1 MMDIRTVMDTYF
13 RDLKDEGLELKLKT
27 QLDEDMLICEQTNTL
42 PTRIVEK
49 DYVAYL
55 VVHRRI
61 ESKYSNFM
69 ADNYYTKKHGD

>member
-1 MMDIRTVMDTYF
+1 
-13 RDLKDEGLELKLKT
+13 
-27 QLDEDMLICEQTNTL
+27 MLICEQTNTL

-69 ADNYYTKKHGD
+69 AENYYTKKHGVKQ

>member
-1 MMDIRTVMDTYF
+1 MMGIRTVMDTYF

>member
-1 MMDIRTVMDTYF
+1 MINTYLQ
-13 RDLKDEGLELKLKT
+13 DLKDENLELKLKT
-27 QLDEDMLICEQTNTL
+27 QLEEDMLICEQTGTS
-42 PTRIVEK
+42 PTHLVEK

-69 ADNYYTKKHGD
+69 AKNYYTKKHGGK

>member
-1 MMDIRTVMDTYF
+1 MLNEAYF
-13 RDLKDEGLELKLKT
+13 KELRDENLEVKLKA
-27 QLDEDMLICEQTNTL
+27 QLEEDMLICEQTNTL

-69 ADNYYTKKHGD
+69 AENYYTQKHGVKQ